1 MERLKK
7 LLIIQEG
14 TILSSKNKKT
24 YSEKNSCISRK
35 FLYFRRKHAK
45 PGTQKKNVSDT
56 FPNKEPKFSKLKHFL
71 IILIKLFFQIFIVFC
86 SKLN

>member
-1 MERLKK
+1 MERPKK

-45 PGTQKKNVSDT
+45 PGNHLYF
-56 FPNKEPKFSKLKHFL
+56 FPLL
-71 IILIKLFFQIFIVFC
+71 VFVE
-86 SKLN
+86 SET